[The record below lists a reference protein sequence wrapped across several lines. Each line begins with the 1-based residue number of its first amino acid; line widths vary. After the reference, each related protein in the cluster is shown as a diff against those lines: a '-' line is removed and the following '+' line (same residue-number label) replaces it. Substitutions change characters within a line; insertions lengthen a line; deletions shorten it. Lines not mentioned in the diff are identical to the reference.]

1 MAHSPFTCRNTLE
14 RLRES
19 YDEKQRKEEDTNK
32 MKIVRVEYMVTLT
45 GEDGKPVSVNK
56 ARILSELVSIDSVH
70 IQQVLEQELQATEQP
85 ALGKQITGSTLV
97 VTNITELK
105 PTGDDDQM

>member
-1 MAHSPFTCRNTLE
+1 
-14 RLRES
+14 
-19 YDEKQRKEEDTNK
+19 

-45 GEDGKPVSVNK
+45 GEDGKRVSVNK
-56 ARILSELVSIDSVH
+56 ERILSELGSIDSVH

-85 ALGKQITGSTLV
+85 ALGKRITGSTLV

>member
-1 MAHSPFTCRNTLE
+1 MR
-14 RLRES
+14 
-19 YDEKQRKEEDTNK
+19 
-32 MKIVRVEYMVTLT
+32 IVRVEYSMTVT

-56 ARILSELVSIDSVH
+56 ERILSELDSIDSGH

-85 ALGKQITGSTLV
+85 ALGKQITDSTLV

>member
-1 MAHSPFTCRNTLE
+1 MIRPTFTCRNTLQ

-19 YDEKQRKEEDTNK
+19 HDERQRKEEDRNK
-32 MKIVRVEYMVTLT
+32 VKIARVEYTMTRT
-45 GEDGKPVSVNK
+45 GEDGKTVSVNK
-56 ARILSELVSIDSVH
+56 ERILSELDSIDPEYIH
-70 IQQVLEQELQATEQP
+70 QVLEQELQATEQP
-85 ALGKQITGSTLV
+85 SPEKIIPGTSLM